1 MGGRARL
8 IFRTVMARYSIG
20 MDFGTESARVI
31 VVDIA
36 TGRVAGQATHA
47 YSHGV
52 IDSVLPASGEKLAAD
67 FALQHPGDWLESS
80 SITCREAMKL
90 SEVSVDEIVGIGVA
104 FTSCTML
111 PTKAD

>member
-31 VVDIA
+31 VVDIS

-47 YSHGV
+47 SAHGGMGP
-52 IDSVLPASGEKLAAD
+52 VLPGSGEKWPAD

-80 SITCREAMKL
+80 SIACREAMKL
-90 SEVSVDEIVGIGVA
+90 SEVSVDEIVG
-104 FTSCTML
+104 
-111 PTKAD
+111 